1 MLVTP
6 IKVGKT
12 TIKNVLRELGF
23 LEMNEAKMEVPNFAI
38 GISELF
44 LLELNVFNTICMK
57 LRE

>member
-12 TIKNVLRELGF
+12 TIKNFLRELGF

-44 LLELNVFNTICMK
+44 LLELNVFNTICLK
-57 LRE
+57 

>member
-23 LEMNEAKMEVPNFAI
+23 LEMEVPNFAI

-44 LLELNVFNTICMK
+44 LLELNVFNTICLK
-57 LRE
+57 